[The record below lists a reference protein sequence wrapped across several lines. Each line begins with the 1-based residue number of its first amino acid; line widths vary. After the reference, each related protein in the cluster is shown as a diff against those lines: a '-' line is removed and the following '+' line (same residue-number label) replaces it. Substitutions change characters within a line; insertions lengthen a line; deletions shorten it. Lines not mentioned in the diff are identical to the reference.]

1 MRDKE
6 REIWR
11 KKRQYSAED
20 MLLAE
25 KILIEIKDGSDARK
39 ALRSNPL
46 PDGRGFLAKHA
57 LVAAYRSKVAS
68 EEWGEDPV
76 LLAKIRMKPVRTLSG
91 VTTITVLTKPHP
103 CPGHCIFC
111 PTEEGLPQS
120 YLSDEP
126 GARRGVEHAFD
137 PYTQVSSRLK
147 ALHEVGHPTDKIELL
162 ILGGSWSAYP
172 AKYREWF
179 IRRCFEALNLENPE
193 DDQGEVSLASVQER
207 NSRGKHRNVGL
218 VVETRPD
225 LITRE
230 HLIELRRQGVTKL
243 QLGVQSMDDHILE
256 LNHRGHDSQATEE
269 AVSLIRSA
277 GYKVVVHWMPNLLG
291 ATIDSDCQ
299 DFARLWREGGV
310 NPDELKIYPCQLLR
324 NAELYQ
330 YWQRGEYKPYSEQ
343 ELIDLLA
350 DIKPTVPRFCRINR
364 VIRDIP
370 SNNVVEGNRNTSLR
384 QDVAVALRNR
394 GTKCDCIRC
403 REIRKNELT
412 DGELIFDDLV
422 YQAGMAEEH
431 FLSFN
436 TGKDQIVG
444 FLRLSLP
451 EKSHQFPI
459 PDLNDA
465 AIIREVHVY
474 GQSVEVGAEQ
484 EGMAQHRGLGTE
496 LIEKAAE
503 IAMKAGYSKLAV
515 ISAVGTR
522 EYYAGRGFV
531 MGELYMVRDLGK

>member
-1 MRDKE
+1 MRYPP
-6 REIWR
+6 RF
-11 KKRQYSAED
+11 
-20 MLLAE
+20 
-25 KILIEIKDGSDARK
+25 
-39 ALRSNPL
+39 PL
-46 PDGRGFLAKHA
+46 P
-57 LVAAYRSKVAS
+57 
-68 EEWGEDPV
+68 
-76 LLAKIRMKPVRTLSG
+76 
-91 VTTITVLTKPHP
+91 
-103 CPGHCIFC
+103 
-111 PTEEGLPQS
+111 
-120 YLSDEP
+120 
-126 GARRGVEHAFD
+126 ARRGVEHAFD
-137 PYTQVSSRLK
+137 PYAQVSSRLK

-193 DDQGEVSLASVQER
+193 DDQDEVSLASVQER

-225 LITRE
+225 LITSE
-230 HLIELRRQGVTKL
+230 HLIELRRQGVNKL
-243 QLGVQSMDDHILE
+243 ELGVQSMDDHILE
-256 LNHRGHDSQATEE
+256 LNHRGHDSQTTEK
-269 AVSLIRSA
+269 AVSLVRSA

-291 ATIDSDCQ
+291 ATIDSDRQ
-299 DFARLWREGGV
+299 DFARLWREGGL

-324 NAELYQ
+324 NAELFQ
-330 YWQRGEYKPYSEQ
+330 YWQKGEYQPYSEQ
-343 ELIDLLA
+343 ELIGLLA

-370 SNNVVEGNRNTSLR
+370 SNHVVEGNRNTSLR
-384 QDVAVALRNR
+384 QDVAEELKSR

-403 REIRKNELT
+403 REIRKNELS

-422 YQAGMAEEH
+422 YQAGRAEEH

-451 EKSHQFPI
+451 EKAYEFPI
-459 PDLNDA
+459 PDLDDA

-484 EGMAQHRGLGTE
+484 KGMAQHRGLGSQ

-503 IAMKAGYSKLAV
+503 ISKNAGYSKLAV

-531 MGELYMVRDLGK
+531 MGELYMVRDLQK